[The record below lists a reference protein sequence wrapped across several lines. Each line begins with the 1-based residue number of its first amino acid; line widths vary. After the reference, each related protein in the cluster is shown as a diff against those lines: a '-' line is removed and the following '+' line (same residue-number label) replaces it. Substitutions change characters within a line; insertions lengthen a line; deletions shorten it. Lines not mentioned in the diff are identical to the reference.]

1 MKNVLRFAGMGITL
15 LAIVGVADVCKAEVC
30 NLKIVSDAS
39 PDYTDLPSLV
49 YSETSQ
55 WSTPQE
61 KCWAVFYWNHIARR
75 QTIPIQLHG
84 MALTDPIRQFND
96 YGFTMCSTISG
107 INQSIWEQM
116 GLPHRYWDIS
126 NHTVSE
132 VFYED
137 RWHMYD
143 NSMSALYTLCDG
155 KTIAGVKDI
164 SGEGSCDESGGKA
177 EPGHIAKYHCITST
191 SPNGFLCGAD
201 TARSLDEEYRCFNP
215 NGLKLRTY
223 YYDWDRGHRYILN
236 LKPGESYT
244 RYYAS
249 LGSAP
254 EFYVPNANGKD
265 PEAANPR
272 YHLRGNGR
280 WEFEVDLSPA
290 GYGSCLYSAQNISAI
305 ARVGLSP
312 KMAGTAAEA
321 IFKIS
326 AANVIT
332 SEVVTAKF
340 QRRADDQCSIAIST
354 DNGLHWQQVWNSS
367 GTDADANVPL
377 LAQVNGAYEVLVKVQ
392 MSAKSDPAGLV
403 LKSLHVQTTTELN
416 SKTQPKLNIGHNT
429 IYVGAGEQTESI
441 VFWPELQGDHY
452 KQMIVEEHNIAS
464 AKKHIGYQGVI
475 YPTNAKEDGY
485 IVYRLDAPSDITRIN
500 FGGRFYNRRPKSH
513 IDLLYSVDG
522 GQSWTKAWTL
532 TDTAQ
537 PWDVVHYENVD
548 IPPGHKSVKVKYL
561 MSSPGSGSAE
571 CSIYAVRMEANY
583 LPPPIHFR
591 PFDVTFAWAERQ
603 RDYSLA
609 ERTHTQRIEKLPF
622 TYTIDVGGEDHPIV
636 KSLAIAGASS
646 LDKSGYSDGKTSDAE
661 AAKFVGR
668 WMTLGH
674 NLALGKSY
682 ICSHPSGNDWGAG
695 DPDGKK
701 LTDGVV
707 GPTYAGGTSYRY
719 GLVWKA
725 NTHPEITLDLGQV
738 QSCAS
743 FGMNFHGYPFFD
755 ALKGQVHDQVEV
767 FTSEDGKTYT
777 PRGQLKTE
785 LRLKD
790 IPFNFMLPDEET
802 LSGDTFRLVPAAP
815 VKARYVKYKIH
826 SKRIFCATELEV
838 LDSIKFEPFDMRI
851 ALPTPTLAAAH
862 PQPE

>member
-1 MKNVLRFAGMGITL
+1 MKNVLRFAGMGIVL
-15 LAIVGVADVCKAEVC
+15 LTIAWGSAACEAEVC
-30 NLKIVSDAS
+30 NLKIVTDAS
-39 PDYTDLPSLV
+39 PDYSDLPSLV
-49 YSETSQ
+49 YSETSRWQ
-55 WSTPQE
+55 TPQE
-61 KCWAVFYWNHIARR
+61 KCWAIFYWNHIARR
-75 QTIPIQLHG
+75 QTMPMQLHG

-96 YGFTMCSTISG
+96 FGFTMCSTISG

-132 VFYED
+132 VFYDD

-164 SGEGSCDESGGKA
+164 GGESACDESGSKP

-236 LKPGESYT
+236 LKSGESYT
-244 RYYAS
+244 RFYS
-249 LGSAP
+249 SIGTAP
-254 EFYVPNANGKD
+254 EFYVPNVNGKD

-280 WEFEVDLSPA
+280 WEFEADLSPA
-290 GYGSCLYSAQNISAI
+290 GYVGSIYSGENIDA
-305 ARVGLSP
+305 AAPAGLTP
-312 KMAGTAAEA
+312 KTAEA
-321 IFKIS
+321 PAEVIFKIS
-326 AANVIT
+326 GANVIT
-332 SEVVTAKF
+332 SQVIRAKF
-340 QRRADDQCSIAIST
+340 QRREADECSISVST
-354 DNGLHWQQVWNSS
+354 DNGLHWQAVWNST
-367 GTDADANVPL
+367 GADADANVPL
-377 LAQVNGAYEVLVKVQ
+377 LAQVNGAYEVLVKVR
-392 MSAKSDPAGLV
+392 MEAKSDPAGLV

-416 SKTQPKLNIGHNT
+416 SKTQPKLNLGRNA

-475 YPTNAKEDGY
+475 YPATPKEDGY
-485 IVYRLDAPSDITRIN
+485 ITYRLDAPSDITRIT
-500 FGGRFYNRRPKSH
+500 FGGRFYNRAPKSH
-513 IDLLYSVDG
+513 IDLLYSIDD

-537 PWDVVHYENVD
+537 PWDVIHYENAE
-548 IPPGHKSVKVKYL
+548 IPPGHKSVRVKYL
-561 MSSPGSGSAE
+561 MNSPASGTGD

-583 LPPPIHFR
+583 LSAVASFR

-603 RDYSLA
+603 ADYSLV
-609 ERTHTQRIEKLPF
+609 ERSHTQRIEKLPF
-622 TYTIDVGGEDHPIV
+622 TYTIDVGGADHPV
-636 KSLAIAGASS
+636 MKSLKIADASS
-646 LDKSGYSDGKTSDAE
+646 MDQSGYSDGKTSE
-661 AAKFVGR
+661 STKFVGR
-668 WMTLGH
+668 WMTLGR

-682 ICSHPSGNDWGAG
+682 ACSHPSGNDWGAG

-701 LTDGVV
+701 LTDGVA

-719 GLVWKA
+719 GLVWKG
-725 NTHPEITLDLGQV
+725 NLNPEITLDLGQI

-767 FTSEDGKTYT
+767 FTSEDGKGYS
-777 PRGQLKTE
+777 RQGVLKTD
-785 LRLKD
+785 LRFKD
-790 IPFNFMLPDEET
+790 IPVNFMLPDEET
-802 LSGDTFRLVPAAP
+802 LTGDTFRLIPPAP
-815 VKARYVKYKIH
+815 VNARYVKYKIN

-851 ALPTPTLAAAH
+851 ALPAAN
-862 PQPE
+862 